1 MNSLIFPSLGFCR
14 SRVPQ
19 TRHAAKSPSRP
30 ALPQETDLSV
40 FSLSRVIAIF
50 DEDNLRISMGKE
62 HHARLSYRLLYDKL
76 VATSAS
82 LHAVAVL
89 TDEPGRQQRACY
101 LKNRGWVPLVIE
113 REVVTTCHGAE
124 VKSNADTDLAVE
136 AGRLLS
142 LHPCDVLCLGSGDGD
157 LVLAIAK
164 AVRRCWP
171 QTKVVTVAVPG
182 CTSARLRKH
191 SELIHQHVPIGADIT
206 RSGGS
211 RPRHRRIRPTHT
223 NPQLHACHV

>member
-1 MNSLIFPSLGFCR
+1 MNSLFFPSLGFCR
-14 SRVPQ
+14 GRV
-19 TRHAAKSPSRP
+19 TRPRQAANSLGR
-30 ALPQETDLSV
+30 AVLPQETDFSV
-40 FSLSRVIAIF
+40 FSQSRVIAIF

-62 HHARLSYRLLYDKL
+62 HHARLSYRLLHEKL
-76 VATSAS
+76 AATSAS

-89 TDEPGRQQRACY
+89 TDEPGRQQRATY
-101 LKNRGWVPLVIE
+101 LKNRGWEPLVIE
-113 REVVTTCHGAE
+113 REVVSTCHGTE
-124 VKSNADTDLAVE
+124 VKANADTDLAVE

-191 SELIHQHVPIGADIT
+191 GELIHQHVPIGADIT

-211 RPRHRRIRPTHT
+211 RPRQRDHRLIHS
-223 NPQLHACHV
+223 NPQLLPSHV